1 MLIFLDGGSYML
13 IGNGVNVF
21 IILIIFEKNMFINK
35 GSFWWKILFISFK
48 YSK

>member
-1 MLIFLDGGSYML
+1 ML

-21 IILIIFEKNMFINK
+21 TTLTTFEKNMFTNK

-48 YSK
+48 HSKQVFLHAW